1 MTMATSN
8 KDRVGQGLE
17 LLQAGLE
24 PFVDAAMSAAAPGGQ
39 DWVAMLEARDNARHG
54 TAHKYSRADPR
65 FLLKVLTEEWRVFS
79 KSLSRAEQSFASE
92 LRETG
97 NRWGHN
103 DPFSA
108 DDTYR
113 ALDTM
118 ERLLTAVDATAEAD
132 AVRKLRRDAQA
143 AAFSSETRR
152 AVQVVTGVE
161 GHGLKPWREVI
172 TPHKDVRDGKMR
184 GAEFAADLFWVSRG
198 EGSREYVEPVE
209 FFRRTYLTDGLRE
222 LLAAAVRRIG
232 GDRNASPV
240 WNLQT
245 NFGGGKTH
253 SMLALYHLLSG
264 TPLAEYPDEVRK
276 VLGDVTL
283 PAARRAVLVGN
294 HIKAGAATPKT
305 DGTQVHTL
313 WGELAWQLGL
323 AAGGEAEARRAY
335 EIVRSADET
344 RSNPADSLGTLIGA
358 YAPCLI
364 LIDEWVAYARQLY
377 GREDLAGG
385 TFDTQFTFAQ
395 TLTEVVKAVPGAL
408 LVVSIPASSAAP
420 SAEEAERGATDI
432 EVGGL
437 NGSEALR
444 RLQQVIHRIADQWR
458 PASPVESFAIVRQR
472 LFEEPGADAQA
483 DIGAVA
489 RVFTDFYAKNRAE
502 FPTGV
507 AEPSYEERI
516 KSAYPIHPELFDRLY
531 HDWSTLDRFQRTR
544 GVLRLMSAVIH
555 ELYERDDP
563 APLIMPGGVPL
574 DADDVLTE
582 ISQYLEDSFK
592 PVIDAD
598 IDGTSSTPARI
609 DASRPALGTR
619 KVTRRLARAIF
630 LGSAPTLKAAHRGIE
645 RQHIWLGI
653 ATPGDTIGNFANA
666 LSLLSDQATY
676 LYSEGARYWYA
687 TAASVQKMAR
697 EHADRLKDRPEE
709 TWAEIVRRLAP
720 ERAARGMFAQV
731 QVGPERSDDIPD
743 EPAVRL
749 VIMHPQYRHA
759 RGDFDGPAG
768 HFASMAAQGRG
779 TAHRMNRNMVVFLA
793 ADAKRYEELD
803 DAVRQYLAW
812 KELAGT
818 EDRIAELELPR
829 HQAAQARKRLKDAD
843 ETVTL
848 RISASYQWLLVPAQT
863 TSSPLRIDELRA
875 DTSKDRLAERASD
888 RLKNADMLRAV
899 QGAENIRL
907 DLDSHLSSLWSAPG
921 AAGHVTVGKLWKYY
935 CQYPYLPRLTER
947 AVLEHGIHAVFGL
960 LTWEAQGFAVA
971 TGYDAATG
979 RYAGLALPHED
990 TLPQLTDSTLLV
1002 RPDRARAQRDAERV
1016 AAAAA
1021 EAARR
1026 AAEEAARTTETGDS
1040 GTGTEGGEGTGLGGG
1055 GGSGTGGTVGAGGAG
1070 PGAGGGAD
1078 GGTIG
1083 RPGGGSTV
1091 TPPPPAPKNVR
1102 FYGTVSLDPER
1113 YTRDFGRL
1121 YQEIIQH
1128 LAAPDDV
1135 DLKITVEI
1143 EAVKK
1148 DGFPDDRARIVSENA
1163 RTLKFDQS
1171 GFEDH

>member
-1 MTMATSN
+1 
-8 KDRVGQGLE
+8 
-17 LLQAGLE
+17 
-24 PFVDAAMSAAAPGGQ
+24 MSAAAPGGQ
-39 DWVAMLEARDNARHG
+39 DWVAVLEARDNAKHG
-54 TAHKYSRADPR
+54 TAHKYSRSDPR

-92 LRETG
+92 LRDTG

-118 ERLLTAVDATAEAD
+118 ERLLTAVDATDEAD

-143 AAFSSETRR
+143 AAFASETRR

-172 TPHKDVRDGKMR
+172 TPHRDVRDGKMR
-184 GAEFAADLFWVSRG
+184 GAEFAADLYWVSRG

-222 LLAAAVRRIG
+222 LLAAAARRIG

-276 VLGDVTL
+276 LLVGVTL

-294 HIKAGAATPKT
+294 HIKAGAATPSRT
-305 DGTQVHTL
+305 GRRCIRCGAS
-313 WGELAWQLGL
+313 WPGSSGS

-344 RSNPADSLGTLIGA
+344 RSNPADSLGTLIAA

-395 TLTEVVKAVPGAL
+395 TLTEAVKAVPGAL

-420 SAEEAERGATDI
+420 TAEEAERGATDI

-437 NGSEALR
+437 NGAQALA

-483 DIGAVA
+483 DIAAVA

-502 FPTGV
+502 FPSGV

-516 KSAYPIHPELFDRLY
+516 RSAYPMHPELFDRLY

-555 ELYERDDP
+555 ELWERDDP

-598 IDGTSSTPARI
+598 IDGASSTPARI
-609 DASRPALGTR
+609 DASRPALGQR
-619 KVTRRLARAIF
+619 KITRRLARAIF

-709 TWAEIVRRLAP
+709 TWAEILRP
-720 ERAARGMFAQV
+720 AAR
-731 QVGPERSDDIPD
+731 P
-743 EPAVRL
+743 
-749 VIMHPQYRHA
+749 
-759 RGDFDGPAG
+759 
-768 HFASMAAQGRG
+768 
-779 TAHRMNRNMVVFLA
+779 
-793 ADAKRYEELD
+793 
-803 DAVRQYLAW
+803 
-812 KELAGT
+812 
-818 EDRIAELELPR
+818 
-829 HQAAQARKRLKDAD
+829 
-843 ETVTL
+843 
-848 RISASYQWLLVPAQT
+848 
-863 TSSPLRIDELRA
+863 
-875 DTSKDRLAERASD
+875 
-888 RLKNADMLRAV
+888 
-899 QGAENIRL
+899 
-907 DLDSHLSSLWSAPG
+907 
-921 AAGHVTVGKLWKYY
+921 
-935 CQYPYLPRLTER
+935 
-947 AVLEHGIHAVFGL
+947 
-960 LTWEAQGFAVA
+960 
-971 TGYDAATG
+971 
-979 RYAGLALPHED
+979 
-990 TLPQLTDSTLLV
+990 
-1002 RPDRARAQRDAERV
+1002 
-1016 AAAAA
+1016 
-1021 EAARR
+1021 
-1026 AAEEAARTTETGDS
+1026 
-1040 GTGTEGGEGTGLGGG
+1040 
-1055 GGSGTGGTVGAGGAG
+1055 
-1070 PGAGGGAD
+1070 
-1078 GGTIG
+1078 
-1083 RPGGGSTV
+1083 
-1091 TPPPPAPKNVR
+1091 
-1102 FYGTVSLDPER
+1102 
-1113 YTRDFGRL
+1113 
-1121 YQEIIQH
+1121 
-1128 LAAPDDV
+1128 
-1135 DLKITVEI
+1135 
-1143 EAVKK
+1143 
-1148 DGFPDDRARIVSENA
+1148 
-1163 RTLKFDQS
+1163 
-1171 GFEDH
+1171 

>member
-1 MTMATSN
+1 MATSN
-8 KDRVGQGLE
+8 KERVGQGLE

-39 DWVAMLEARDNARHG
+39 DWVAVLEARDNAKHG
-54 TAHKYSRADPR
+54 TAHKYSRSDPR

-92 LRETG
+92 LRDTG

-118 ERLLTAVDATAEAD
+118 ERLLTAVDATDEAD
-132 AVRKLRRDAQA
+132 AVRKLKRDAQA

-172 TPHKDVRDGKMR
+172 TPHRDVRDGKMR
-184 GAEFAADLFWVSRG
+184 GAEFAADLYYVARG
-198 EGSREYVEPVE
+198 EGSREYVEPAE

-222 LLAAAVRRIG
+222 LLVAAARRIG

-264 TPLAEYPDEVRK
+264 TPPFVEYPDEVRK
-276 VLGDVTL
+276 LLAGITL

-294 HIKAGAATPKT
+294 HFKAGAATPKPG
-305 DGTQVHTL
+305 GTQVRTL
-313 WGELAWQLGL
+313 WGELAWQLGFS
-323 AAGGEAEARRAY
+323 AGGEAEARRAY

-344 RSNPADSLGTLIGA
+344 RSNPADSLGTLIAA

-377 GREDLAGG
+377 GRDDLAGG

-408 LVVSIPASSAAP
+408 LVVSIPASSAGP
-420 SAEEAERGATDI
+420 TSEEAERGATDL

-437 NGSEALR
+437 NGVQALA

-489 RVFTDFYAKNRAE
+489 RVFTDFYAKNRVE
-502 FPTGV
+502 FPSGV

-516 KSAYPIHPELFDRLY
+516 RSAYPLHPELFDRLY

-555 ELYERDDP
+555 ELWERDDP

-598 IDGTSSTPARI
+598 IDGASSTPARI
-609 DASRPALGTR
+609 DASRPALGQR
-619 KVTRRLARAIF
+619 KITRRLARAIF

-709 TWAEIVRRLAP
+709 TWAEILDRL
-720 ERAARGMFAQV
+720 RARETSVRGMFTRV

-749 VIMHPQYRHA
+749 VIMHPQFRHA
-759 RGDFDGPAG
+759 RGDSASSAG
-768 HFASMAAQGRG
+768 HFASNAAQGRG
-779 TAHRMNRNMVVFLA
+779 TAHRLNRNMVVFLA

-818 EDRIAELELPR
+818 EDRIRELELPPQ
-829 HQAAQARKRLKDAD
+829 QAAQARKRLKDAD
-843 ETVTL
+843 ETVNL
-848 RISASYQWLLVPAQT
+848 RISASYQWLLVPVQT
-863 TSSPLRIDELRA
+863 TSSPLRIDELKA
-875 DTSKDRLAERASD
+875 DTNKDRLAERASD

-907 DLDSHLSSLWSAPG
+907 DLDQYLSSVWSAADAP
-921 AAGHVTVGKLWKYY
+921 GHVTVGKLWEYY

-947 AVLEHGIHAVFGL
+947 AVLERGIHAVFGL

-971 TGYDAATG
+971 TGYDSATG
-979 RYAGLALPHED
+979 RYSGLALPHED
-990 TLPQLTDSTLLV
+990 TVPQLTDSTLLV
-1002 RPDRARAQRDAERV
+1002 RPDLARAQREAER

-1026 AAEEAARTTETGDS
+1026 AAEAERRGGTGD
-1040 GTGTEGGEGTGLGGG
+1040 TGTSTG
-1055 GGSGTGGTVGAGGAG
+1055 GAGGAG
-1070 PGAGGGAD
+1070 TSG
-1078 GGTIG
+1078 
-1083 RPGGGSTV
+1083 GGGSATGGTGGRAMLARRAAPPAAGPSV
-1091 TPPPPAPKNVR
+1091 CLAAAATAPLPRPRGMSASTAPSASTRSGTPATSAASTRRSSSISPPPTTWTWRSPSRSRRSRRTATPTTRPASSRRTPAP
-1102 FYGTVSLDPER
+1102 
-1113 YTRDFGRL
+1113 
-1121 YQEIIQH
+1121 
-1128 LAAPDDV
+1128 
-1135 DLKITVEI
+1135 
-1143 EAVKK
+1143 
-1148 DGFPDDRARIVSENA
+1148 
-1163 RTLKFDQS
+1163 
-1171 GFEDH
+1171 

>member
-1 MTMATSN
+1 MATSN
-8 KDRVGQGLE
+8 RERVGQGLE
-17 LLQAGLE
+17 LLATGLL
-24 PFVDAAMSAAAPGGQ
+24 PFVDAAMSAAAPVGQ
-39 DWVAMLEARDNARHG
+39 DWVAVLEARDNAKHG
-54 TAHKYSRADPR
+54 TARKHSRADPR

-97 NRWGHN
+97 NRWGHSEA
-103 DPFSA
+103 FSA

-132 AVRKLRRDAQA
+132 AVRRLRRDAQA

-172 TPHKDVRDGKMR
+172 TPHRDVRDGKMR
-184 GAEFAADLFWVSRG
+184 GAEFAADLYWVSRG

-222 LLAAAVRRIG
+222 LLAAAARRIG

-264 TPLAEYPDEVRK
+264 TPLGEYPDEVRK
-276 VLGDVTL
+276 VLGNVTL

-294 HIKAGAATPKT
+294 HIKAGAATPKP

-335 EIVRSADET
+335 EIVRFADET
-344 RSNPADSLGTLIGA
+344 RSNPADSLGTLIAA

-420 SAEEAERGATDI
+420 SAEESERGATDL

-502 FPTGV
+502 FPSGV
-507 AEPSYEERI
+507 SDPSYEERI
-516 KSAYPIHPELFDRLY
+516 VSAYPIHPELFDRLY

-697 EHADRLKDRPEE
+697 ERADRLKDRPEE
-709 TWAEIVRRLAP
+709 TWAEIVRRLVP
-720 ERAARGMFAQV
+720 ERSTRGMFAQV

-759 RGDFDGPAG
+759 RGDFDDPAG
-768 HFASMAAQGRG
+768 HFASTAAQGRG
-779 TAHRMNRNMVVFLA
+779 TAHRINRNMVVFLA

-812 KELAGT
+812 RELAGT
-818 EDRIAELELPR
+818 EERIRELELPPQ
-829 HQAAQARKRLKDAD
+829 QAAQARKRLKDAD

-848 RISASYQWLLVPAQT
+848 RISASYQWLLVPVQT
-863 TSSPLRIDELRA
+863 TSSPLRIDELKA
-875 DTSKDRLAERASD
+875 DTSKDRLAERATD
-888 RLKNADMLRAV
+888 RLKNADMLRAM

-907 DLDSHLSSLWSAPG
+907 DLDQHLSSVWSAPG
-921 AAGHVTVGKLWKYY
+921 AAGHVTVGKLWEYY

-947 AVLEHGIHAVFGL
+947 AVLERGIHAVFGL
-960 LTWEAQGFAVA
+960 LTWEMQGFAVA

-990 TLPQLTDSTLLV
+990 TPPQLTDSTLLV
-1002 RPDRARAQRDAERV
+1002 RPDLARAQRDTER

-1026 AAEEAARTTETGDS
+1026 GAEEAARTAGTAGSETG
-1040 GTGTEGGEGTGLGGG
+1040 TGSSESTGLGGS
-1055 GGSGTGGTVGAGGAG
+1055 GGSGTGRTEGTGDAGLGAGGMV
-1070 PGAGGGAD
+1070 GGG
-1078 GGTIG
+1078 TS
-1083 RPGGGSTV
+1083 PGPGGSTGT
-1091 TPPPPAPKNVR
+1091 TPPPPKNVR

-1121 YQEIIQH
+1121 YQEVIQH

-1135 DLKITVEI
+1135 DLEITVEI
-1143 EAVKK
+1143 KAVRK
-1148 DGFPDDRARIVSENA
+1148 DGFPDDKARIVSENA

>member
-1 MTMATSN
+1 MATSN
-8 KDRVGQGLE
+8 KERVGLGLE

-39 DWVAMLEARDNARHG
+39 DWVAVLEARDNAKHG
-54 TAHKYSRADPR
+54 TAHKYARSDPR

-92 LRETG
+92 LRDTG

-103 DPFSA
+103 EAFSA

-118 ERLLTAVDATAEAD
+118 ERLLTAVDATDEAD
-132 AVRKLRRDAQA
+132 AVRKLKRDAQA

-184 GAEFAADLFWVSRG
+184 GAEFAADLYWVSRG
-198 EGSREYVEPVE
+198 EGSREYVEPAE

-222 LLAAAVRRIG
+222 LLVAAARRIG

-276 VLGDVTL
+276 LLSGVTL

-294 HIKAGAATPKT
+294 HIKAGAATPKPG
-305 DGTQVHTL
+305 GTQVRTL
-313 WGELAWQLGL
+313 WGELAWQLGFS
-323 AAGGEAEARRAY
+323 AGGEAEARRAY
-335 EIVRSADET
+335 EIVRPADET
-344 RSNPADSLGTLIGA
+344 RSNPADSLGTLIAA

-377 GREDLAGG
+377 GRDDLAGG

-420 SAEEAERGATDI
+420 TGEEAERGATEL

-437 NGSEALR
+437 NGVQALA

-489 RVFTDFYAKNRAE
+489 RVFTDFYAKNRVE
-502 FPTGV
+502 FPSGV

-516 KSAYPIHPELFDRLY
+516 RSAYPLHPELFDRLY
-531 HDWSTLDRFQRTR
+531 QDWSTLDRFQRTR

-555 ELYERDDP
+555 ELWERDDP

-598 IDGTSSTPARI
+598 IDSASSTPAMI
-609 DASRPALGTR
+609 DASRPALGQR
-619 KVTRRLARAIF
+619 KITRRLARAIF

-653 ATPGDTIGNFANA
+653 ATPGDVIGNFANA

-709 TWAEIVRRLAP
+709 TWAEILDRL
-720 ERAARGMFAQV
+720 RARETSVRGMFTRV
-731 QVGPERSDDIPD
+731 QAGPERSDDIPD

-749 VIMHPQYRHA
+749 VIMHPQFRHA
-759 RGDFDGPAG
+759 RGDSASSAG

-779 TAHRMNRNMVVFLA
+779 TAHRLNRNMVVFLA

-812 KELAGT
+812 KELAGS
-818 EDRIAELELPR
+818 EDRIRELELPPQ
-829 HQAAQARKRLKDAD
+829 QAAQARKRLKDAD
-843 ETVTL
+843 ETVNL
-848 RISASYQWLLVPAQT
+848 RISASYQWLLVPVQT
-863 TSSPLRIDELRA
+863 TSSPLRIDELKA

-907 DLDSHLSSLWSAPG
+907 DLDQYLSSVWSAADAP
-921 AAGHVTVGKLWKYY
+921 GHVTVGKLWEYY

-947 AVLEHGIHAVFGL
+947 AVLERGIHAVFGL

-971 TGYDAATG
+971 TGYDAVTG
-979 RYAGLALPHED
+979 RYSGLALPHED
-990 TLPQLTDSTLLV
+990 TVPQLSDSTLLV
-1002 RPDRARAQRDAERV
+1002 RPDLARAQRETER

-1026 AAEEAARTTETGDS
+1026 AAEAERRGGTGD
-1040 GTGTEGGEGTGLGGG
+1040 TGTSSEGAGIVGTSGG
-1055 GGSGTGGTVGAGGAG
+1055 GGSAAGGTGGSGGAG
-1070 PGAGGGAD
+1070 PEGGTISGGTIPVAGGGY
-1078 GGTIG
+1078 GGT
-1083 RPGGGSTV
+1083 
-1091 TPPPPAPKNVR
+1091 TPLAPRNVR

-1113 YTRDFGRL
+1113 YARDFGRL
-1121 YQEIIQH
+1121 YQEVIQH

-1135 DLKITVEI
+1135 ELKITVEI

-1148 DGFPDDRARIVSENA
+1148 DGYPDDKARIVAENA

>member
-1 MTMATSN
+1 MSRRYPVCVEWFKQYGFDAGTVRDRGDARKGIDTSIDGLDRAGVLKSAAGKVKLLSVREIPDFYDPESDERTSEWEICLHLAKALQDRGADEAARLMAAAREVPGIDLDDVKELAYLLYSIAEKKGWAETALLFNNLGTSWTDSEDASRKLARGPVPGAGRASSRWSSGATTMATSN
-8 KDRVGQGLE
+8 KERVGQGLE
-17 LLQAGLE
+17 LLAAGLE
-24 PFVDAAMSAAAPGGQ
+24 PFVDAAMSAAAPAGQ
-39 DWVAMLEARDNARHG
+39 DWVAVLEARDNAKHG
-54 TAHKYSRADPR
+54 TAHKYSRSDPR

-79 KSLSRAEQSFASE
+79 KSLSRAEQSFATE
-92 LRETG
+92 LRDTG

-132 AVRKLRRDAQA
+132 AVRKLKRDAQS

-172 TPHKDVRDGKMR
+172 TPHRDVRDGKMR
-184 GAEFAADLFWVSRG
+184 GAEFAADLYWVSRG
-198 EGSREYVEPVE
+198 EGSREYVEPAE

-222 LLAAAVRRIG
+222 LLRAAARRIG

-276 VLGDVTL
+276 LLAGVTL

-294 HIKAGAATPKT
+294 HFKAGAATPKPG
-305 DGTQVHTL
+305 GTQVHTL
-313 WGELAWQLGL
+313 WGELAWQLGFS
-323 AAGGEAEARRAY
+323 AGGEAEARRAY
-335 EIVRSADET
+335 EIVRAADET
-344 RSNPADSLGTLIGA
+344 RSNPADSLGTLIA
-358 YAPCLI
+358 SYAPCLI

-377 GREDLAGG
+377 GRDDLAGG

-420 SAEEAERGATDI
+420 TGEEAERGATEL

-437 NGSEALR
+437 NGVQALA

-502 FPTGV
+502 FPAGV
-507 AEPSYEERI
+507 ADPSYEERI
-516 KSAYPIHPELFDRLY
+516 TSAYPLHPELFDRLY

-555 ELYERDDP
+555 ELWERDDP

-598 IDGTSSTPARI
+598 IDGASSTPARI
-609 DASRPALGTR
+609 DASRPALGQR
-619 KVTRRLARAIF
+619 KITRRLARAIF

-687 TAASVQKMAR
+687 TAASVQKMAAR
-697 EHADRLKDRPEE
+697 ARRP
-709 TWAEIVRRLAP
+709 
-720 ERAARGMFAQV
+720 AQ
-731 QVGPERSDDIPD
+731 
-743 EPAVRL
+743 
-749 VIMHPQYRHA
+749 
-759 RGDFDGPAG
+759 GPAG
-768 HFASMAAQGRG
+768 GDLG
-779 TAHRMNRNMVVFLA
+779 G
-793 ADAKRYEELD
+793 D
-803 DAVRQYLAW
+803 
-812 KELAGT
+812 
-818 EDRIAELELPR
+818 PR
-829 HQAAQARKRLKDAD
+829 
-843 ETVTL
+843 
-848 RISASYQWLLVPAQT
+848 P
-863 TSSPLRIDELRA
+863 
-875 DTSKDRLAERASD
+875 
-888 RLKNADMLRAV
+888 
-899 QGAENIRL
+899 
-907 DLDSHLSSLWSAPG
+907 
-921 AAGHVTVGKLWKYY
+921 
-935 CQYPYLPRLTER
+935 
-947 AVLEHGIHAVFGL
+947 
-960 LTWEAQGFAVA
+960 
-971 TGYDAATG
+971 
-979 RYAGLALPHED
+979 
-990 TLPQLTDSTLLV
+990 
-1002 RPDRARAQRDAERV
+1002 
-1016 AAAAA
+1016 
-1021 EAARR
+1021 AAR
-1026 AAEEAARTTETGDS
+1026 
-1040 GTGTEGGEGTGLGGG
+1040 
-1055 GGSGTGGTVGAGGAG
+1055 
-1070 PGAGGGAD
+1070 P
-1078 GGTIG
+1078 
-1083 RPGGGSTV
+1083 
-1091 TPPPPAPKNVR
+1091 
-1102 FYGTVSLDPER
+1102 
-1113 YTRDFGRL
+1113 
-1121 YQEIIQH
+1121 
-1128 LAAPDDV
+1128 
-1135 DLKITVEI
+1135 
-1143 EAVKK
+1143 
-1148 DGFPDDRARIVSENA
+1148 
-1163 RTLKFDQS
+1163 
-1171 GFEDH
+1171 

>member
-1 MTMATSN
+1 MATSN
-8 KDRVGQGLE
+8 RERIDQGLQ
-17 LLQAGLE
+17 LVGTGLK
-24 PFVDAAMSAAAPGGQ
+24 PFVDSVMAPAFQ
-39 DWVAMLEARDNARHG
+39 SRDWVEALDARNNQRRGTHFSNSRD
-54 TAHKYSRADPR
+54 DPR
-65 FLLKVLTEEWRVFS
+65 FLLSVITDESRTFREK
-79 KSLSRAEQSFASE
+79 LSRAEQSFASE
-92 LRETG
+92 LRDTG
-97 NRWGHN
+97 NKLAHGTA
-103 DPFSA
+103 FSA

-118 ERLLTAVDATAEAD
+118 ERLLTAVDATTEAD

-172 TPHKDVRDGKMR
+172 TPHKDVREGKMR
-184 GAEFAADLFWVSRG
+184 GAEFAADLYWVSRG
-198 EGSREYVEPVE
+198 EGSREYLDPVE
-209 FFRRTYLTDGLRE
+209 FFRRTYLTEGLRE
-222 LLAAAVRRIG
+222 LLAAAARRIG
-232 GDRNASPV
+232 GDRNAPPV

-264 TPLAEYPDEVRK
+264 TPLADYPDEVRK
-276 VLGDVTL
+276 VLGGATP

-294 HIKAGAATPKT
+294 HFKAGAATRKP
-305 DGTQVHTL
+305 DGTEVKTL
-313 WGELAWQLGL
+313 WGELAWQLGFS
-323 AAGGEAEARRAY
+323 AGGEAEARRAY

-344 RSNPADSLGTLIGA
+344 RSNPADSLGTLIAA

-377 GREDLAGG
+377 GRDDLAGG

-420 SAEEAERGATDI
+420 TAEETERGATDL

-437 NGSEALR
+437 NGARALA

-458 PASPVESFAIVRQR
+458 PASSEESFAIVRQR
-472 LFEEPGADAQA
+472 LFEDPGADAQA

-489 RVFTDFYAKNRAE
+489 RVFTDFYARNRAE
-502 FPTGV
+502 LPSGV
-507 AEPSYEERI
+507 TEPSYEERI
-516 KSAYPIHPELFDRLY
+516 KSAYPLHPELFDRLY
-531 HDWSTLDRFQRTR
+531 RDWSTLDRFQRTR

-555 ELYERDDP
+555 ELWERDDP
-563 APLIMPGGVPL
+563 APLILPGGVPL

-598 IDGTSSTPARI
+598 IDGASSTPAMI
-609 DASRPALGTR
+609 DASRPALGQR

-676 LYSEGARYWYA
+676 LYSEGARYWYSVS
-687 TAASVQKMAR
+687 ASVQKMAR

-709 TWAEIVRRLAP
+709 TWAEILNRLRVR
-720 ERAARGMFAQV
+720 EQSVRGMFARV
-731 QVGPERSDDIPD
+731 QAGPERSDDIPD
-743 EPAVRL
+743 EAAVRL
-749 VIMHPQYRHA
+749 VIVHPQFRHS
-759 RGDFDGPAG
+759 RGDFDSPAG

-779 TAHRMNRNMVVFLA
+779 TAHRLNRNMLVFLA

-812 KELAGT
+812 RELAGT
-818 EDRIAELELPR
+818 EERIRELELPPQ
-829 HQAAQARKRLKDAD
+829 QAAQARKRLKDAD
-843 ETVTL
+843 ETVNL
-848 RISASYQWLLVPAQT
+848 RISASYQWLLAPVQT
-863 TSSPLRIDELRA
+863 TSSPLRIDELKA
-875 DTSKDRLAERASD
+875 DTNKDRLAERASE

-899 QGAENIRL
+899 QGPQNIRL
-907 DLDSHLSSLWSAPG
+907 NLDQYLSSVWSA
-921 AAGHVTVGKLWKYY
+921 GHIAVGKLWEYY
-935 CQYPYLPRLTER
+935 CQYPYLPRLAER
-947 AVLEHGIHAVFGL
+947 SVLENGILAVFNQAI
-960 LTWEAQGFAVA
+960 WDQDGFAVA
-971 TGYDAATG
+971 SGYDEPSG
-979 RYAGLALPHED
+979 QYIGLRIPNED
-990 TLPQLTDSTLLV
+990 MPPQLSDTTLLV
-1002 RPDRARAQRDAERV
+1002 HPDRAIAQRERERAEQEAAR

-1021 EAARR
+1021 AA
-1026 AAEEAARTTETGDS
+1026 A
-1040 GTGTEGGEGTGLGGG
+1040 GTGSAGTASGSTGTDPGTVVG
-1055 GGSGTGGTVGAGGAG
+1055 AAGVPVPGSGSVPGPFTPSGSTPPAG
-1070 PGAGGGAD
+1070 PGPGA
-1078 GGTIG
+1078 
-1083 RPGGGSTV
+1083 
-1091 TPPPPAPKNVR
+1091 PPAPTNTR
-1102 FYGTVSLDPER
+1102 FFGTVRLDPER

-1121 YQEIIQH
+1121 YQEVIQH
-1128 LAAPDDV
+1128 LAAPEGV
-1135 DLKITVEI
+1135 DLEITVEI
-1143 EAVKK
+1143 TASKK
-1148 DGFPDDRARIVSENA
+1148 DGFPDDKTRVVSENA
-1163 RTLKFDQS
+1163 RTLKFDQY
-1171 GFEDH
+1171 GFEDR

>member
-1 MTMATSN
+1 MATSN
-8 KDRVGQGLE
+8 RERIDQGLQ
-17 LLQAGLE
+17 LVGAGLR
-24 PFVDAAMSAAAPGGQ
+24 PFVDSVMAPAFQ
-39 DWVAMLEARDNARHG
+39 NRDWVEALDARNNQRRGTHYSNSRD
-54 TAHKYSRADPR
+54 DPR
-65 FLLKVLTEEWRVFS
+65 FLLSVITDESRTFREK
-79 KSLSRAEQSFASE
+79 LSRAEQSFASE
-92 LRETG
+92 LRDTG
-97 NRWGHN
+97 NKLAHGTA
-103 DPFSA
+103 FSA

-118 ERLLTAVDATAEAD
+118 ERLLTAVDATTEAD

-161 GHGLKPWREVI
+161 GRADGHGLKPWREVI

-184 GAEFAADLFWVSRG
+184 GAEFAADLYWVSRG
-198 EGSREYVEPVE
+198 EGSREYVDPVE

-222 LLAAAVRRIG
+222 LLAAAARRIG

-264 TPLAEYPDEVRK
+264 TPLADYPDEVRK
-276 VLGDVTL
+276 VLGGVA
-283 PAARRAVLVGN
+283 PRAARRAVLVGN
-294 HIKAGAATPKT
+294 HFKAGAPTPKP
-305 DGTQVHTL
+305 DGTEVRTL
-313 WGELAWQLGL
+313 WGELAWQLGFS
-323 AAGGEAEARRAY
+323 AGGEAEARRAY

-344 RSNPADSLGTLIGA
+344 RSNPADSLGTLIA
-358 YAPCLI
+358 SYAPCLI

-377 GREDLAGG
+377 GRDDLAGG

-395 TLTEVVKAVPGAL
+395 TLTEAVKAVAGAL

-420 SAEEAERGATDI
+420 TDEEAERGATDL

-437 NGSEALR
+437 NGAQALA

-458 PASPVESFAIVRQR
+458 PASSVESFAIVRQR

-483 DIGAVA
+483 DIAAVA
-489 RVFTDFYAKNRAE
+489 RVFTDFYARNRAE
-502 FPTGV
+502 LPAGV
-507 AEPSYEERI
+507 GEPSYEERI
-516 KSAYPIHPELFDRLY
+516 RSAYPLHPELFDRLY
-531 HDWSTLDRFQRTR
+531 RDWSTLDRFQRTR

-555 ELYERDDP
+555 ELWERDDP
-563 APLIMPGGVPL
+563 APLILPGGVPL

-598 IDGTSSTPARI
+598 IDGASSTPAMI

-676 LYSEGARYWYA
+676 LYSEGARYWYS

-697 EHADRLKDRPEE
+697 EHADRLKERPEE
-709 TWAEIVRRLAP
+709 TWAEILDRLRSR
-720 ERAARGMFAQV
+720 ETSARGMFARV
-731 QVGPERSDDIPD
+731 QAGPERSDDIPD
-743 EPAVRL
+743 EAAVRL
-749 VIMHPQYRHA
+749 VIVHPQFRHT
-759 RGDFDGPAG
+759 RGDFDSTAG

-779 TAHRMNRNMVVFLA
+779 NAHRLNRNMLVFLA

-812 KELAGT
+812 RELAGT
-818 EDRIAELELPR
+818 EERIRELELPPQ
-829 HQAAQARKRLKDAD
+829 QAAQARKRLKDAD
-843 ETVTL
+843 ETVSL
-848 RISASYQWLLVPAQT
+848 RISASYQWLLVPVQT
-863 TSSPLRIDELRA
+863 TTSPLRIDELKA
-875 DTSKDRLAERASD
+875 DTAKDRLADRTSE
-888 RLKNADMLRAV
+888 RLKNADMLRVV
-899 QGAENIRL
+899 QGPQNIRL
-907 DLDSHLSSLWSAPG
+907 NLDQYLSSVWSS
-921 AAGHVTVGKLWKYY
+921 GHIAVGKLWEYY
-935 CQYPYLPRLTER
+935 CQYPYLPRLAER
-947 AVLEHGIHAVFGL
+947 PVLENGILAVFNQAI
-960 LTWEAQGFAVA
+960 WDQDGFAVA
-971 TGYDAATG
+971 SGYDEPSG
-979 RYAGLALPHED
+979 QYIGLRIPNED
-990 TLPQLTDSTLLV
+990 MPPQLSDTTLLV
-1002 RPDRARAQRDAERV
+1002 RPDRAIAQRERDRAEQEAAR

-1021 EAARR
+1021 AA
-1026 AAEEAARTTETGDS
+1026 AAAAGTDIAGAASGSTGIDP
-1040 GTGTEGGEGTGLGGG
+1040 GTVVGPAGVPV
-1055 GGSGTGGTVGAGGAG
+1055 GGSGSISGAFTPSGSAQPAGAG
-1070 PGAGGGAD
+1070 PAA
-1078 GGTIG
+1078 
-1083 RPGGGSTV
+1083 
-1091 TPPPPAPKNVR
+1091 PPALRNTR
-1102 FYGTVSLDPER
+1102 FFGTVRLDPER

-1121 YQEIIQH
+1121 YQEVIQH
-1128 LAAPDDV
+1128 LAAPDGV
-1135 DLKITVEI
+1135 DLEITVEI
-1143 EAVKK
+1143 TASKK
-1148 DGFPDDRARIVSENA
+1148 DGFPDDKTRIVSENA
-1163 RTLKFDQS
+1163 RTLKFDQF

>member
-1 MTMATSN
+1 MMATSN
-8 KDRVGQGLE
+8 RDRIDGGLQLLAVGLG
-17 LLQAGLE
+17 
-24 PFVDAAMSAAAPGGQ
+24 PFVDAAMATAAPGGQ
-39 DWVAMLEARDNARHG
+39 DWVAVLEARDNAKYG
-54 TAHKYSRADPR
+54 TAHKYSREDPR

-97 NRWGHN
+97 NRWGHGES
-103 DPFSA
+103 FSA

-118 ERLLTAVDATAEAD
+118 ERLLTAADATAEAD

-152 AVQVVTGVE
+152 AVQVITGVE
-161 GHGLKPWREVI
+161 GHGLKAWREVI

-184 GAEFAADLFWVSRG
+184 GAEFAADLYWVSKG
-198 EGSREYVEPVE
+198 EGAREYVDPVE

-222 LLAAAVRRIG
+222 LLAAAARRIG
-232 GDRNASPV
+232 GDRNISPV

-276 VLGDVTL
+276 VLGGVT
-283 PAARRAVLVGN
+283 PPSARRAVLVGN
-294 HIKAGAATPKT
+294 HFKAGAATSKP
-305 DGTQVHTL
+305 DGTEIQTL

-335 EIVRSADET
+335 EIVKSADET
-344 RSNPADSLGTLIGA
+344 RSNPADSLGTLIAA

-377 GREDLAGG
+377 GRDDLAGG

-395 TLTEVVKAVPGAL
+395 TLTEVIKAVPGAL
-408 LVVSIPASSAAP
+408 LVVSIPASSATP
-420 SAEEAERGATDI
+420 TAEEAERGATDI

-437 NGSEALR
+437 NGAQALA

-472 LFEEPGADAQA
+472 LFEEPGADARA

-502 FPTGV
+502 FPAGV
-507 AEPSYEERI
+507 ADPSYEERI
-516 KSAYPIHPELFDRLY
+516 QSAYPLHPELFDRLY

-555 ELYERDDP
+555 ELWERDDP
-563 APLIMPGGVPL
+563 APLILPGGVPL

-598 IDGTSSTPARI
+598 IDGGSSTPARI
-609 DASRPALGTR
+609 DGSRSALGTR
-619 KVTRRLARAIF
+619 KVTRRIARAIF

-676 LYSEGARYWYA
+676 LYSEGARYWYSVS
-687 TAASVQKMAR
+687 ASVQKMAR
-697 EHADRLKDRPEE
+697 ERADRLKDRPEE
-709 TWAEIVRRLAP
+709 TWAEILRRLTP
-720 ERAARGMFAQV
+720 ERATRGMFAQV
-731 QVGPERSDDIPD
+731 HIGPERSDDIPD
-743 EPAVRL
+743 EPPTARL
-749 VIMHPQYRHA
+749 VIVHPQFRHT
-759 RGDFDGPAG
+759 RGDSDSAAG
-768 HFASMAAQGRG
+768 HFASMAAQGRA
-779 TAHRMNRNMVVFLA
+779 TAHRLNRNMVVFLA
-793 ADAKRYEELD
+793 ADARRYEELD

-812 KELAGT
+812 EELAGS
-818 EDRIAELELPR
+818 EDRIRELELPPQ
-829 HQAAQARKRLKDAD
+829 QAAQARKRLKDAN
-843 ETVTL
+843 ETVAL
-848 RISASYQWLLVPAQT
+848 RISASYQWVLVPVQT
-863 TSSPLRIDELRA
+863 TSSPMRIDELKA
-875 DTSKDRLAERASD
+875 DTSEERLAVRASE
-888 RLKNADMLRAV
+888 RLKNVDMLRDV

-907 DLDSHLSSLWSAPG
+907 NLDDYSLWAKD
-921 AAGHVTVGKLWKYY
+921 GHVAVGKLWEYY
-935 CQYPYLPRLTER
+935 CQYPYMPRLTER
-947 AVLEHGIHAVFGL
+947 AVLERGIHAVFGL
-960 LTWEAQGFAVA
+960 LTWEMEGFAVA
-971 TGYDAATG
+971 TGYDSSTG
-979 RYAGLALPHED
+979 RYTGLALPHED
-990 TLPQLTDSTLLV
+990 TPPQLTDSTLLV
-1002 RPDRARAQRDAERV
+1002 RPDLARAQRDAERV
-1016 AAAAA
+1016 AAAA

-1026 AAEEAARTTETGDS
+1026 AAAEAERTGETESTETGTGGDS
-1040 GTGTEGGEGTGLGGG
+1040 TGTSVGDGSSSDGTHST
-1055 GGSGTGGTVGAGGAG
+1055 GGSGSDGTG
-1070 PGAGGGAD
+1070 PGSGTTG
-1078 GGTIG
+1078 GGTIP
-1083 RPGGGSTV
+1083 RPGGDSTGT
-1091 TPPPPAPKNVR
+1091 TPTTPKKTRFFGAVR
-1102 FYGTVSLDPER
+1102 LDPER
-1113 YTRDFGRL
+1113 FGRDLNRL
-1121 YQEIIQH
+1121 YQEVIQH
-1128 LAAPDDV
+1128 LAAPDGV
-1135 DLKITVEI
+1135 DLEITVEI
-1143 EAVKK
+1143 SAVKK
-1148 DGFPDDRARIVSENA
+1148 DGFPDTTARIVSENA

-1171 GFEDH
+1171 GFEGQ

>member
-1 MTMATSN
+1 MATSN
-8 KDRVGQGLE
+8 KERVGQGLE
-17 LLQAGLE
+17 MLQAGLE

-39 DWVAMLEARDNARHG
+39 DWVGMLEARDNARHG
-54 TAHKYSRADPR
+54 TAHKYSRTDPR

-79 KSLSRAEQSFASE
+79 RSLSRAEQSFASE

-103 DPFSA
+103 DPFTA

-184 GAEFAADLFWVSRG
+184 GAEFAADLYWVSRG
-198 EGSREYVEPVE
+198 DGSREYVEPVE

-264 TPLAEYPDEVRK
+264 TPFAEYPDEVRK
-276 VLGDVTL
+276 VLGNVTL

-294 HIKAGAATPKT
+294 HIKAGAATPKP
-305 DGTQVHTL
+305 DGAQVHTL

-344 RSNPADSLGTLIGA
+344 RSNPADSLGTLIAA

-437 NGSEALR
+437 NGAQAVA

-502 FPTGV
+502 FPSGISDPT
-507 AEPSYEERI
+507 YEERI
-516 KSAYPIHPELFDRLY
+516 VSAYPIHPELFDRLY

-598 IDGTSSTPARI
+598 IDGASSTPARI

-709 TWAEIVRRLAP
+709 TWAEILRRLAP
-720 ERAARGMFAQV
+720 ERSTRGMFAQV

-779 TAHRMNRNMVVFLA
+779 TAHRINRNMVVFLG
-793 ADAKRYEELD
+793 ADARRYEELD

-812 KELAGT
+812 RELAGT
-818 EDRIAELELPR
+818 EDRIRELELPPQ
-829 HQAAQARKRLKDAD
+829 QAAQARKRLKDAD
-843 ETVTL
+843 ETVAL
-848 RISASYQWLLVPAQT
+848 RISASYQWLLVPVQT
-863 TSSPLRIDELRA
+863 TSSPLRIDELKA

-899 QGAENIRL
+899 QGAENVRL
-907 DLDSHLSSLWSAPG
+907 DLDQHLSSVWSAPG
-921 AAGHVTVGKLWKYY
+921 AAGHVTVGKLWEYY

-947 AVLEHGIHAVFGL
+947 AVLERGIHAVFGL
-960 LTWEAQGFAVA
+960 LTWEMQGFAVA
-971 TGYDAATG
+971 SGYDAAPG

-990 TLPQLTDSTLLV
+990 ALPQLTDSTLLV
-1002 RPDRARAQRDAERV
+1002 RPDLARAQRDSER
-1016 AAAAA
+1016 AAA

-1026 AAEEAARTTETGDS
+1026 AAAEAGRTNETGGS
-1040 GTGTEGGEGTGLGGG
+1040 GTSVGGDEGTGLGGG
-1055 GGSGTGGTVGAGGAG
+1055 GGTATGSTDDTGGTG
-1070 PGAGGGAD
+1070 PGAGGTAG
-1078 GGTIG
+1078 GGTIP
-1083 RPGGGSTV
+1083 RPGGGSTST
-1091 TPPPPAPKNVR
+1091 TPAAPKNVR

-1121 YQEIIQH
+1121 YQEVIQH
-1128 LAAPDDV
+1128 LTAPDEV

-1148 DGFPDDRARIVSENA
+1148 DGFPDDKARIVSENA

>member
-1 MTMATSN
+1 MATSN
-8 KDRVGQGLE
+8 KERVGQGLE
-17 LLQAGLE
+17 LLATGLL

-39 DWVAMLEARDNARHG
+39 DWVAMLEARDNAKHG
-54 TAHKYSRADPR
+54 TAHKYSRTDPR

-92 LRETG
+92 LRDTG

-103 DPFSA
+103 DPFST

-132 AVRKLRRDAQA
+132 AVRRLRRDAQA
-143 AAFSSETRR
+143 AAFTSETRR

-172 TPHKDVRDGKMR
+172 TPHRDVRDGKMR
-184 GAEFAADLFWVSRG
+184 GAEFAADLYWVSRG
-198 EGSREYVEPVE
+198 DGSREYVEPVE

-264 TPLAEYPDEVRK
+264 TPLGEYPDEVRK
-276 VLGDVTL
+276 VLGNVTL
-283 PAARRAVLVGN
+283 PVARRAVLVGN
-294 HIKAGAATPKT
+294 HIKAGAATPKP

-323 AAGGEAEARRAY
+323 AAGGDTEAPRAY

-344 RSNPADSLGTLIGA
+344 RSNPADSLGTLIAA

-432 EVGGL
+432 EIGGL

-483 DIGAVA
+483 DISAVA
-489 RVFTDFYAKNRAE
+489 QVFSDFYAKNRVE

-609 DASRPALGTR
+609 DVSRPALGTR

-697 EHADRLKDRPEE
+697 ERADRLKDRPEE
-709 TWAEIVRRLAP
+709 TWAEIVRRLVP
-720 ERAARGMFAQV
+720 ERSARGMFAQV

-768 HFASMAAQGRG
+768 HFALTAAQGRG
-779 TAHRMNRNMVVFLA
+779 TAHRINRNMVVFLA

-812 KELAGT
+812 RDLAGT
-818 EDRIAELELPR
+818 EDRIRELELPPQ
-829 HQAAQARKRLKDAD
+829 QAAQARKRLKDAD

-848 RISASYQWLLVPAQT
+848 RISASYQWLLVPVQT
-863 TSSPLRIDELRA
+863 TSSPLRIDELKA

-899 QGAENIRL
+899 QGAENIRF
-907 DLDSHLSSLWSAPG
+907 DLDQHLSSVWSAPD
-921 AAGHVTVGKLWKYY
+921 AAGHVTVGKLWEYY

-947 AVLEHGIHAVFGL
+947 AVLERGIHAVFGL
-960 LTWEAQGFAVA
+960 LTWEMQGFAVA

-990 TLPQLTDSTLLV
+990 APPQLTDSTLLV
-1002 RPDRARAQRDAERV
+1002 RPDLARTQRDAER

-1026 AAEEAARTTETGDS
+1026 AAEEAGRTDETGES
-1040 GTGTEGGEGTGLGGG
+1040 GTSTGGGEGTGLSGG
-1055 GGSGTGGTVGAGGAG
+1055 GGSASGGTDDTGGTG
-1070 PGAGGGAD
+1070 PGAGGTVGSGA
-1078 GGTIG
+1078 IG
-1083 RPGGGSTV
+1083 RPGGGSTGT
-1091 TPPPPAPKNVR
+1091 TPSAPKNVR

-1121 YQEIIQH
+1121 YQEVIQH

-1148 DGFPDDRARIVSENA
+1148 DGFPDDKARIVSENA